1 MGRVKQDST
10 RPVPSKQWS
19 ASELCDGHEKLM
31 AVKKESLTPEELK
44 KQIAETCHHNTLGN
58 FIFHIMPTY
67 SHMYSHGCAKGSP
80 RSHTRVPHICLRNM
94 RLNWS
99 RWRKACWTRLPAC
112 LVHTIL
118 WSGGCNPF
126 ASKWTWSNIIC
137 HIVLFLLWWC
147 ASQGGRDP
155 TGAFA
160 NLPNVFC
167 LQSNVATLGAAYGC
181 VVSLSG
187 PNI

>member
-80 RSHTRVPHICLRNM
+80 RSHTRVPHICQEYEAQLES
-94 RLNWS
+94 L
-99 RWRKACWTRLPAC
+99 KKGLLDTA
-112 LVHTIL
+112 
-118 WSGGCNPF
+118 
-126 ASKWTWSNIIC
+126 ASVSCPYNSVEW
-137 HIVLFLLWWC
+137 
-147 ASQGGRDP
+147 G
-155 TGAFA
+155 
-160 NLPNVFC
+160 
-167 LQSNVATLGAAYGC
+167 LQSLC
-181 VVSLSG
+181 
-187 PNI
+187 IEMDMI